1 MWGDTLKTIIL
12 NTLFYNMLLSRLD
25 EGFELNVR
33 SMMEDGSL
41 MFKTDKAL
49 LYSNIS
55 DILDISNNHNLKE
68 LEYNFRDAYIKSY
81 NYNYMMIKINL
92 GIISSRALK
101 RFTRII
107 FNAVPNSEKEFEIAF
122 LKYKGYERINDLF
135 DNSFNPSLEELD
147 YIKYLYE
154 YQQYFPLGDKYFNNA
169 LIKFESIIKRHHF
182 IPKKYSDYNYNI
194 KQSFKEDNLTS
205 PIYNNKSF
213 IDIINTALDAA
224 YNEANKYLKGLL
236 NL

>member
-12 NTLFYNMLLSRLD
+12 NTLFYKMLLSRLD
-25 EGFELNVR
+25 DGFELNVR
-33 SMMEDGSL
+33 SMMNDGSL
-41 MFKTDKAL
+41 MFKTDKAF
-49 LYSNIS
+49 LYANIS
-55 DILDISNNHNLKE
+55 NILDISNNHNLSD

-92 GIISSRALK
+92 AIIASKTLK

-107 FNAVPNSEKEFEIAF
+107 FNAVPNSEKEFEIAY
-122 LKYKGYERINDLF
+122 LKYSGYKNIADLF
-135 DNSFNPSLEELD
+135 DNSFNPTLEELD

-169 LIKFESIIKRHHF
+169 LLKFEKIIKKHHF
-182 IPKKYSDYNYNI
+182 ISKKYSDYNYNI
-194 KQSFKEDNLTS
+194 KTSFTDDNLTS

-213 IDIINTALDAA
+213 IDIINTALDGA